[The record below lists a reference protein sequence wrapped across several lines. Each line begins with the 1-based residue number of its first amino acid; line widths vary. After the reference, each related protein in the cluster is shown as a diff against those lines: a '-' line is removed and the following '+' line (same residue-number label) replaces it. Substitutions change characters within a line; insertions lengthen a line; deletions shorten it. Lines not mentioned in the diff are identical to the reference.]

1 MEIRTASPND
11 NGDISQLMYSS
22 GIELYDFIFKTSDK
36 TAIDFIHYEFLSGQ
50 GFCGYPNVT
59 VAVNDQ
65 RVVATGCF
73 FDGKIFNNLV
83 WGTVKNIFSFYGP
96 IKAFSVLA
104 RTRHTSSVMR
114 TPKKTEIYLSNFGV
128 DPNLRGTGIGSKM
141 IEHQRNIAE
150 KDGYDTLSLDVADN
164 NPRAESLYTRLGFT
178 IVREKVFPKKAANI
192 PLTKEMKMAL

>member
-1 MEIRTASPND
+1 MTLYYLFYLNKAI
-11 NGDISQLMYSS
+11 ISRDLKRRFLRWKYEQHPLM
-22 GIELYDFIFKTSDK
+22 I
-36 TAIDFIHYEFLSGQ
+36 
-50 GFCGYPNVT
+50 
-59 VAVNDQ
+59 AVDDQ

-73 FDGKIFNNLV
+73 FDGEIFNSLI

-96 IKAFSVLA
+96 ITAFSILLKM
-104 RTRHTSSVMR
+104 RHTSSVMR

-141 IEHQRNIAE
+141 IEHQRDIAA
-150 KDGYDTLSLDVADN
+150 KNGYDTLSLDVADN